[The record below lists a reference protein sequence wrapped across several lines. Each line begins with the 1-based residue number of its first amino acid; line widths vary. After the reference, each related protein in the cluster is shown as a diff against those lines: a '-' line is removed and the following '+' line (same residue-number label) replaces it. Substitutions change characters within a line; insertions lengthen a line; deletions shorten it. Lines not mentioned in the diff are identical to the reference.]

1 MYTKSIKKKGAYACI
16 EVRLYFKRLFG
27 YYLIQ
32 VYMPSLLTVFI
43 SFVSFWI
50 DHRAV
55 PARIS
60 VGLLTVLTITTQTS
74 GRQIKTK
81 DIK

>member
-1 MYTKSIKKKGAYACI
+1 
-16 EVRLYFKRLFG
+16 
-27 YYLIQ
+27 
-32 VYMPSLLTVFI
+32 MPSLLTVFI

-81 DIK
+81 DIYKESHKLLIDINNFLKS